1 MFEKRSFYVLIRKM
15 YGLMWRAVTDLSS
28 YVVNRMLQFQIVR
41 LPMVSPRWCAQDTS
55 TSTPTPYH
63 RYLYR
68 TSFFLQISLGFMTAW
83 GLRFWRSQWP
93 SEKFATVKISKRDL
107 EDVNITICPFNEFLR
122 KVTLLIPKSLNSTIG
137 NDMKIQDSNP

>member
-28 YVVNRMLQFQIVR
+28 YVVNRMLQIVG
-41 LPMVSPRWCAQDTS
+41 LPMVSQRWCAQDIS
-55 TSTPTPYH
+55 TSTNPPYH
-63 RYLYR
+63 KYLYR
-68 TSFFLQISLGFMTAW
+68 TSFLLQISLGFLTAW
-83 GLRFWRSQWP
+83 GLWFWRSQWP
-93 SEKFATVKISKRDL
+93 SEKFATVEISKRDL
-107 EDVNITICPFNEFLR
+107 EDVNITICLFSEFLR

>member
-1 MFEKRSFYVLIRKM
+1 MFEKHSFYVLIRKM

-28 YVVNRMLQFQIVR
+28 YVVNRMLQIVG
-41 LPMVSPRWCAQDTS
+41 LPMVSPRWCTQDTS

-68 TSFFLQISLGFMTAW
+68 TSFFLQLSLGFMTAW

-107 EDVNITICPFNEFLR
+107 EDVNITICLFNEVLR
-122 KVTLLIPKSLNSTIG
+122 KVTLLIPKSVNSTIG

>member
-1 MFEKRSFYVLIRKM
+1 MFEKYSFYVLIRKM

-28 YVVNRMLQFQIVR
+28 YVVNRMLQIVG
-41 LPMVSPRWCAQDTS
+41 LPMVSPRRCAQDTS

-83 GLRFWRSQWP
+83 GLRFWRSQWV

-107 EDVNITICPFNEFLR
+107 EDVNITICLFSELLR
-122 KVTLLIPKSLNSTIG
+122 KVTLLIPKSLNSSIE